1 MENPLKSPSLQPEF
15 NVAES
20 NEFSAMKNEI
30 LKNREGR
37 IVARVKGEWLLGRS
51 GLPVARYVKA
61 VDKTLTP
68 EGRVVGNGDQR
79 LRKLGDK

>member
-1 MENPLKSPSLQPEF
+1 MSEK
-15 NVAES
+15 
-20 NEFSAMKNEI
+20 I
-30 LKNREGR
+30 IKNREGR
-37 IVARVKGEWLLGRS
+37 IVGCINGEWLLGRS